1 MEIEVDD
8 ENPLPPPYGLH
19 FVGVGYNIVDG
30 NPQVGRY
37 GEGIVNMVQAI
48 LFLKKS
54 KTDIAKNCFNERIKP
69 I

>member
-1 MEIEVDD
+1 MLAFLWCVCLYLTLAAGGATMEIEVDD

-48 LFLKKS
+48 L
-54 KTDIAKNCFNERIKP
+54 
-69 I
+69 